1 MIVPLVIYQGRRP
14 WHASTEFADL
24 LDVDPELD
32 AGELQVAVPRFRYL
46 LDDLSNADEALLLAR
61 PLSDEARVSFLFLS
75 LPPGYTEPDVV
86 LVRWEQTL
94 ATIGSRPNGPD
105 VLTALAAYLW
115 NISNGSGRE
124 RMREV
129 MTTLE
134 PEVSK
139 GFVSIADVV
148 RAEARAEL
156 LADQLQVRFGDL
168 APAVRAKVASAPPEQ
183 ITAWSTR
190 LIEGTLTLDDITD

>member
-1 MIVPLVIYQGRRP
+1 M
-14 WHASTEFADL
+14 
-24 LDVDPELD
+24 
-32 AGELQVAVPRFRYL
+32 PRFRYL
-46 LDDLSNADEALLLAR
+46 LDDLSNADESLLLAR
-61 PLSDEARVSFLFLS
+61 PLSDEARVSFLFLG

-94 ATIGSRPNGPD
+94 ATIGSRPHGPD

-115 NISNGSGRE
+115 NISNGAGRE